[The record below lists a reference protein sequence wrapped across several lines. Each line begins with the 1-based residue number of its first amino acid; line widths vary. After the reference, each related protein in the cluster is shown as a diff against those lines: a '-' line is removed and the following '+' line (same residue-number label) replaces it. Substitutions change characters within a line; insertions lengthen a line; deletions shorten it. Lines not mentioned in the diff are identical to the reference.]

1 MVRKMKLKEAFEII
15 ETRLIENGICEKRD
29 AEELV
34 LYGVGSS
41 VKENP
46 EKELTES
53 QMQILNELMRRRI
66 SHEPL
71 QYIIGEWDFYDKTF
85 CVGEGV
91 LIPRPDTE
99 ILVEKCIE
107 DNKDNED
114 LILIDLCAGS
124 GCIGLTLED
133 KLSLKEL
140 YMVEKSGEAY
150 EYLKKNSENFGSHA
164 KLILGDIF
172 DEEVIKTLPS
182 ADMITC
188 NPPYLNVTDMT
199 PGVLQEEVSFEPF
212 EALYGGED
220 GLEYY
225 RKTARLYKNKLKES
239 GKIYFEIGIG
249 QEEEVMRILIQN
261 GYTNVRKKK
270 DYSGIYRVITAGVSN
285 EYAD

>member
-1 MVRKMKLKEAFEII
+1 MKLKEAFEII
-15 ETRLIENGICEKRD
+15 ETKLIEGGIDAKRD

-34 LYGVGSS
+34 LYGVGVS
-41 VKENP
+41 VKEDP
-46 EKELTES
+46 EKELNES

-66 SHEPL
+66 GHEPL
-71 QYIIGEWDFYDKTF
+71 QYILGEWDFYDKTF
-85 CVGEGV
+85 CVGDGV

-99 ILVEKCIE
+99 TLVEKCIE
-107 DNKDNED
+107 DNSEREN
-114 LILIDLCAGS
+114 LILVDLCAGS

-140 YMVEKSGEAY
+140 YMVERSESAY
-150 EYLKKNSENFGSHA
+150 RYMTKNAENFGSKA

-172 DEEVIKTLPS
+172 DEEVIKKLPS
-182 ADMITC
+182 ADIITC

-225 RKTARLYKNKLKES
+225 RKTARLYKDKLKES
-239 GKIYFEIGIG
+239 GKLYFEIGMG

>member
-1 MVRKMKLKEAFEII
+1 MNLKEAFEII
-15 ETRLIENGICEKRD
+15 ESRLVENGIDGKKD
-29 AEELV
+29 AEEIV
-34 LYGVGSS
+34 LYGTGIS
-41 VKENP
+41 VKEDP
-46 EKELTES
+46 EKELSEA
-53 QMQILNELMRRRI
+53 QMQVLNELMRRRI
-66 SHEPL
+66 GHEPL

-99 ILVEKCIE
+99 TLVEKCIE
-107 DNKDNED
+107 DNGGNEN
-114 LILIDLCAGS
+114 LTLVDLCAGS

-140 YMVEKSGEAY
+140 YMVEKSGDAY
-150 EYLKKNSENFGSHA
+150 RYLERNSKNLGSKA

-172 DEEVIKTLPS
+172 DEEVINALPV
-182 ADMITC
+182 ADIITC
-188 NPPYLNVTDMT
+188 NPPYLNVRDMT
-199 PGVLQEEVSFEPF
+199 PGILQEEVAFEPF

-225 RKTARLYKNKLKES
+225 RKIARLYKSKLNES

-249 QEEEVMRILIQN
+249 QEEEVMKILIQN
-261 GYTNVRKKK
+261 GYTNVRKKR

>member
-1 MVRKMKLKEAFEII
+1 MKLKEAFEII
-15 ETRLIENGICEKRD
+15 ETRLATGGIDGKRD
-29 AEELV
+29 ASELV
-34 LYGVGSS
+34 LFGIGVN
-41 VKENP
+41 VKDEP
-46 EKELTES
+46 EKELNES
-53 QMQILNELMRRRI
+53 QMQILNELMRRRLD
-66 SHEPL
+66 HEPL

-91 LIPRPDTE
+91 LIPRADTE
-99 ILVEKCIE
+99 TLVEKCIE
-107 DNKDNED
+107 DNIEGSD
-114 LILIDLCAGS
+114 LVLIDLCAGS

-133 KLSLKEL
+133 KLSLEKL
-140 YMVEKSGEAY
+140 YMIEKSENAY
-150 EYLKKNSENFGSHA
+150 KYLERNSKNFGSKA

-172 DEEVIKTLPS
+172 DEEVIKTLPL
-182 ADMITC
+182 ADIITC

-199 PGVLQEEVSFEPF
+199 PGILQEEVSFEPF

-225 RKTARLYKNKLKES
+225 RKIARLYKSKLREN

-249 QEEEVMRILIQN
+249 QEEEVMKILIQN

-270 DYSGIYRVITAGVSN
+270 DYAGIYRVITAGITN

>member
-1 MVRKMKLKEAFEII
+1 MNLKEAFEII
-15 ETRLIENGICEKRD
+15 ESRLVESGIDGKKD
-29 AEELV
+29 AEEIV
-34 LYGVGSS
+34 LYGTGIS
-41 VKENP
+41 VKEDP
-46 EKELTES
+46 EKELSEA
-53 QMQILNELMRRRI
+53 QMQVLNELMRRRI
-66 SHEPL
+66 GHEPL

-99 ILVEKCIE
+99 TLVEKCIE
-107 DNKDNED
+107 DNDGNEN
-114 LILIDLCAGS
+114 LTLVDLCAGS

-140 YMVEKSGEAY
+140 YMVEKSGDAY
-150 EYLKKNSENFGSHA
+150 RYLERNSKNLGSKA

-172 DEEVIKTLPS
+172 DEEVINALPV
-182 ADMITC
+182 ADIITC
-188 NPPYLNVTDMT
+188 NPPYLNVRDMT
-199 PGVLQEEVSFEPF
+199 PGILQEEVAFEPF

-225 RKTARLYKNKLKES
+225 RKIARLYKSKLNES

-249 QEEEVMRILIQN
+249 QEEEVMKILIQN
-261 GYTNVRKKK
+261 GYTNVRKKR

>member
-1 MVRKMKLKEAFEII
+1 MKLKEAFEII
-15 ETRLIENGICEKRD
+15 ETRLIENGITEKRD
-29 AEELV
+29 ADEII
-34 LYGVGSS
+34 LYGIGVS
-41 VKENP
+41 VKDDP
-46 EKELTES
+46 EKELNES

-66 SHEPL
+66 GHEPL

-99 ILVEKCIE
+99 TLVERCIE
-107 DNKDNED
+107 DNSEGEN
-114 LILIDLCAGS
+114 LTLVDLCAGS

-140 YMVEKSGEAY
+140 YMVEKSEDAY
-150 EYLKKNSENFGSHA
+150 RYLEKNSENFGSKA

-172 DEEVIKTLPS
+172 DGEAIKALPS
-182 ADMITC
+182 ADIITC
-188 NPPYLNVTDMT
+188 NPPYLNVSDMM

-225 RKTARLYKNKLKES
+225 RKIARTYKSKLKEN
-239 GKIYFEIGIG
+239 GKIYFEIGID

>member
-1 MVRKMKLKEAFEII
+1 MNLKEAFEII
-15 ETRLIENGICEKRD
+15 ESRLVESGIDGKKD
-29 AEELV
+29 AEEIV
-34 LYGVGSS
+34 LFATGIS
-41 VKENP
+41 VKDDP
-46 EKELTES
+46 EKKLNES
-53 QMQILNELMRRRI
+53 QMQVLNELMRRRLD
-66 SHEPL
+66 HEPL

-107 DNKDNED
+107 DNGGKEN
-114 LILIDLCAGS
+114 LTLVDLCAGS

-140 YMVEKSGEAY
+140 YMVEKSGDAY
-150 EYLKKNSENFGSHA
+150 GYLEKNSENFGSKA

-172 DEEVIKTLPS
+172 DEEVINALPV
-182 ADMITC
+182 ADIITC
-188 NPPYLNVTDMT
+188 NPPYLNVRDMT
-199 PGVLQEEVSFEPF
+199 PGVLQEEVAFEPF

-225 RKTARLYKNKLKES
+225 RKIARMYKHKLNES

-249 QEEEVMRILIQN
+249 QEEEVMKLLIQN

-270 DYSGIYRVITAGVSN
+270 DYAGIYRVITAGVSN

>member
-1 MVRKMKLKEAFEII
+1 MKLKEAFEII
-15 ETRLIENGICEKRD
+15 ETRLIENGITEKRD
-29 AEELV
+29 ADEII
-34 LYGVGSS
+34 LYGIGVS
-41 VKENP
+41 VKDDP
-46 EKELTES
+46 EKELNES

-66 SHEPL
+66 GHEPL

-99 ILVEKCIE
+99 TLVERCIE
-107 DNKDNED
+107 DNSEGEN
-114 LILIDLCAGS
+114 LTLVDLCAGS

-140 YMVEKSGEAY
+140 YMVEKSEDAY
-150 EYLKKNSENFGSHA
+150 RYLEKNSENFGSKA

-172 DEEVIKTLPS
+172 DGEVIKALPS
-182 ADMITC
+182 ADIITC
-188 NPPYLNVTDMT
+188 NPPYLNVSDMM

-225 RKTARLYKNKLKES
+225 RKIARTYKSKLKEN
-239 GKIYFEIGIG
+239 GKIYFEIGID

>member
-1 MVRKMKLKEAFEII
+1 MKLKEAFEII
-15 ETRLIENGICEKRD
+15 EARLIENGITEKRD
-29 AEELV
+29 ADEII
-34 LYGVGSS
+34 LYGIGVS
-41 VKENP
+41 VKDDP
-46 EKELTES
+46 EKELNES

-66 SHEPL
+66 GHEPL

-99 ILVEKCIE
+99 TLVERCIE
-107 DNKDNED
+107 DNSEGEN
-114 LILIDLCAGS
+114 LTLLDLCAGS

-140 YMVEKSGEAY
+140 YMVEKSEDAY
-150 EYLKKNSENFGSHA
+150 RYLEKNSENFSSKA

-182 ADMITC
+182 ADIITC
-188 NPPYLNVTDMT
+188 NPPYLNVSDMI

-225 RKTARLYKNKLKES
+225 RKIARTYKSKLKGN
-239 GKIYFEIGIG
+239 GKIYFEIGID

>member
-1 MVRKMKLKEAFEII
+1 MKLKEAFEII
-15 ETRLIENGICEKRD
+15 ETRLATGGIDGKRD
-29 AEELV
+29 ASELV
-34 LYGVGSS
+34 LFGIGVN
-41 VKENP
+41 VKDEP
-46 EKELTES
+46 EKELNES
-53 QMQILNELMRRRI
+53 QMQILNELMRRRLD
-66 SHEPL
+66 HEPL

-91 LIPRPDTE
+91 LIPRADTE
-99 ILVEKCIE
+99 TLVEKCIE
-107 DNKDNED
+107 DNIDGSD
-114 LILIDLCAGS
+114 LVLIDLCAGS

-140 YMVEKSGEAY
+140 YMIEKSEDAY
-150 EYLKKNSENFGSHA
+150 RYLERNSENFGSKA

-172 DEEVIKTLPS
+172 DEEVIKTLPL
-182 ADMITC
+182 ADIITC

-199 PGVLQEEVSFEPF
+199 PGILQEEVSFEPF

-225 RKTARLYKNKLKES
+225 RKIARLYKSKLREN

-249 QEEEVMRILIQN
+249 QEEEVMKILIQN

-270 DYSGIYRVITAGVSN
+270 DYAGIYRVITAGITN

>member
-1 MVRKMKLKEAFEII
+1 MKLKEAFEII
-15 ETRLIENGICEKRD
+15 ETRLIENGITEKRD
-29 AEELV
+29 ADEII
-34 LYGVGSS
+34 LYGIGVS
-41 VKENP
+41 VKDDP
-46 EKELTES
+46 EKELNES

-66 SHEPL
+66 GHEPL
-71 QYIIGEWDFYDKTF
+71 QYIIGEWDFYDKTY

-99 ILVEKCIE
+99 TLVERCIE
-107 DNKDNED
+107 DNSEGEN
-114 LILIDLCAGS
+114 LTLVDLCAGS

-140 YMVEKSGEAY
+140 YMVEKSEDAY
-150 EYLKKNSENFGSHA
+150 RYLEKNSENFGSKA

-172 DEEVIKTLPS
+172 DEEVINELPS
-182 ADMITC
+182 ADIITC
-188 NPPYLNVTDMT
+188 NPPYLNVSDMM

-225 RKTARLYKNKLKES
+225 RKIARTYKSKLKEN
-239 GKIYFEIGIG
+239 GKIYFEIGID

>member
-1 MVRKMKLKEAFEII
+1 MKLKEAFEII
-15 ETRLIENGICEKRD
+15 ETRLIENGITEKRD
-29 AEELV
+29 ADEII
-34 LYGVGSS
+34 LYGIGVS
-41 VKENP
+41 VKDDP
-46 EKELTES
+46 EKELNES

-66 SHEPL
+66 GHEPL

-99 ILVEKCIE
+99 TLVERCIE
-107 DNKDNED
+107 DNNEGEN
-114 LILIDLCAGS
+114 LILVDLCAGS

-140 YMVEKSGEAY
+140 YMVEKSEDAY
-150 EYLKKNSENFGSHA
+150 RYLEKNSENFGSKA

-172 DEEVIKTLPS
+172 DGEVIKALPS
-182 ADMITC
+182 ADIITC
-188 NPPYLNVTDMT
+188 NPPYLNVSDMM

-225 RKTARLYKNKLKES
+225 RKIARTYKSKLKEN
-239 GKIYFEIGIG
+239 GKIYFEIGID

>member
-1 MVRKMKLKEAFEII
+1 MNLKEAFEII
-15 ETRLIENGICEKRD
+15 ESRLVESGIDGKKD

-34 LYGVGSS
+34 LYGTGIS
-41 VKENP
+41 VKEDP
-46 EKELTES
+46 EKELSEA
-53 QMQILNELMRRRI
+53 QMQVLNELMRRRI
-66 SHEPL
+66 GHEPL

-99 ILVEKCIE
+99 TLVEKCIE
-107 DNKDNED
+107 DNGGNEN
-114 LILIDLCAGS
+114 LTLVDLCAGS

-140 YMVEKSGEAY
+140 YMVEKSGDAY
-150 EYLKKNSENFGSHA
+150 RYLERNSKNLGSKA

-172 DEEVIKTLPS
+172 DEEVINALPV
-182 ADMITC
+182 ADIITC
-188 NPPYLNVTDMT
+188 NPPYLNVRDMT
-199 PGVLQEEVSFEPF
+199 PGILQEEVAFEPF

-225 RKTARLYKNKLKES
+225 RKIARLYKSKLNES

-249 QEEEVMRILIQN
+249 QEEEVMKILIQN
-261 GYTNVRKKK
+261 GYTNVRKKR

>member
-1 MVRKMKLKEAFEII
+1 MNLKEAFEII
-15 ETRLIENGICEKRD
+15 ESRLVESGIDGKKD
-29 AEELV
+29 AEEIV
-34 LYGVGSS
+34 LYGTGIS
-41 VKENP
+41 VKEDP
-46 EKELTES
+46 EKELSEA
-53 QMQILNELMRRRI
+53 QMQVLNELMRRRI
-66 SHEPL
+66 GHEPL

-99 ILVEKCIE
+99 TLVEKCIE
-107 DNKDNED
+107 DNGGNEN
-114 LILIDLCAGS
+114 LTLVDLCAGS

-140 YMVEKSGEAY
+140 YMVEKSGDAY
-150 EYLKKNSENFGSHA
+150 RYLERNSKNLGSKA

-172 DEEVIKTLPS
+172 DEEVINALPV
-182 ADMITC
+182 ADIITC
-188 NPPYLNVTDMT
+188 NPPYLNVRDMT
-199 PGVLQEEVSFEPF
+199 PGILQEEVAFEPF

-225 RKTARLYKNKLKES
+225 RKIARLYKSKLNES

-249 QEEEVMRILIQN
+249 QEEEVMKILIQN
-261 GYTNVRKKK
+261 GYTNVRKKR

>member
-1 MVRKMKLKEAFEII
+1 MKLKEAFEII
-15 ETRLIENGICEKRD
+15 ETKLIEGGIDAKRD

-34 LYGVGSS
+34 LYGVGVS
-41 VKENP
+41 VKEDP
-46 EKELTES
+46 EKELNES

-66 SHEPL
+66 GHEPL
-71 QYIIGEWDFYDKTF
+71 QYILGEWDFYDKTF

-99 ILVEKCIE
+99 TLVEKCIE
-107 DNKDNED
+107 DNSEGEN
-114 LILIDLCAGS
+114 LILVDLCAGS

-140 YMVEKSGEAY
+140 YMVERSEDAY
-150 EYLKKNSENFGSHA
+150 RYMTKNAENFGSKA

-172 DEEVIKTLPS
+172 DEEVIKKLPS
-182 ADMITC
+182 ADIITC

-225 RKTARLYKNKLKES
+225 RKTARLYKDKLKES
-239 GKIYFEIGIG
+239 GKIYFEIGMG
-249 QEEEVMRILIQN
+249 QEAEVMRILIQN

>member
-1 MVRKMKLKEAFEII
+1 MKLKEAFEII
-15 ETRLIENGICEKRD
+15 ETGLIENGITEKRD
-29 AEELV
+29 ADEII
-34 LYGVGSS
+34 LYGIGVS
-41 VKENP
+41 VKDDP
-46 EKELTES
+46 EKELNES

-99 ILVEKCIE
+99 TLVERCIE
-107 DNKDNED
+107 DNSDCEN
-114 LILIDLCAGS
+114 LILVDLCAGS

-140 YMVEKSGEAY
+140 YMVEKSEDAY
-150 EYLKKNSENFGSHA
+150 RYLEKNSQNFGSKA

-172 DEEVIKTLPS
+172 DEEVIKKLPLS
-182 ADMITC
+182 DIITC
-188 NPPYLNVTDMT
+188 NPPYLNVSDMM

-225 RKTARLYKNKLKES
+225 RKIARSYKSKLKEN
-239 GKIYFEIGIG
+239 GKIYFEIGID
-249 QEEEVMRILIQN
+249 QEDEVMRILIQN

>member
-1 MVRKMKLKEAFEII
+1 MKLKEAFEII
-15 ETRLIENGICEKRD
+15 ETRLIDNGITEKRD
-29 AEELV
+29 ADEII
-34 LYGVGSS
+34 LYGIGVS
-41 VKENP
+41 VKDDP
-46 EKELTES
+46 EKDLNES

-66 SHEPL
+66 GHEPL

-99 ILVEKCIE
+99 TLVERCIE
-107 DNKDNED
+107 DNSEGEN
-114 LILIDLCAGS
+114 LTLVDLCAGS

-140 YMVEKSGEAY
+140 YMVEKSEDAY
-150 EYLKKNSENFGSHA
+150 RYLEKNSENFGSKA

-172 DEEVIKTLPS
+172 DEEVIRTLPS
-182 ADMITC
+182 ADIITC
-188 NPPYLNVTDMT
+188 NPPYLNVSDMM

-225 RKTARLYKNKLKES
+225 RKIARTYKSKLKEN
-239 GKIYFEIGIG
+239 GKIYFEIGID

>member
-1 MVRKMKLKEAFEII
+1 MKLKEAFEII
-15 ETRLIENGICEKRD
+15 ETRLIENGITEKRD
-29 AEELV
+29 ADEII
-34 LYGVGSS
+34 LYGIGVS
-41 VKENP
+41 VKDDP
-46 EKELTES
+46 EKELNES

-66 SHEPL
+66 GHEPL

-99 ILVEKCIE
+99 TFVERCIE
-107 DNKDNED
+107 DNSEGEN
-114 LILIDLCAGS
+114 LTLVDLCAGS

-140 YMVEKSGEAY
+140 YMVEKSEDAY
-150 EYLKKNSENFGSHA
+150 RYLEKNSENFGSKA

-172 DEEVIKTLPS
+172 DEEVINELPS
-182 ADMITC
+182 ADIITC
-188 NPPYLNVTDMT
+188 NPPYLNVSDMM

-225 RKTARLYKNKLKES
+225 RKIARTYKSKLKEN
-239 GKIYFEIGIG
+239 GKIYFEIGID

>member
-1 MVRKMKLKEAFEII
+1 MNLKEAFEII
-15 ETRLIENGICEKRD
+15 ESRLVESGIDGKKD
-29 AEELV
+29 AEEIV
-34 LYGVGSS
+34 LYGTGIS
-41 VKENP
+41 VKEDP
-46 EKELTES
+46 EKELSEA
-53 QMQILNELMRRRI
+53 QMQVLNELMRRRI
-66 SHEPL
+66 GHEPL

-99 ILVEKCIE
+99 TLVEKCIE
-107 DNKDNED
+107 DNGGNEN
-114 LILIDLCAGS
+114 LTLVDLCAGS

-140 YMVEKSGEAY
+140 YMVEKSGDAY
-150 EYLKKNSENFGSHA
+150 RYLERNSKNLGSKA

-172 DEEVIKTLPS
+172 DEEVINALPVV
-182 ADMITC
+182 DIITC
-188 NPPYLNVTDMT
+188 NPPYLNVRDMT
-199 PGVLQEEVSFEPF
+199 PGILQEEVAFEPF

-225 RKTARLYKNKLKES
+225 RKIARLYKSKLNES

-249 QEEEVMRILIQN
+249 QEEEVMKILIQN
-261 GYTNVRKKK
+261 GYTNVRKKR

>member
-1 MVRKMKLKEAFEII
+1 MKLKEAFEII
-15 ETRLIENGICEKRD
+15 ETRLIENGITEKRD
-29 AEELV
+29 ADEII
-34 LYGVGSS
+34 LYGIGVS
-41 VKENP
+41 VKDDP
-46 EKELTES
+46 EKELNES

-66 SHEPL
+66 GHEPL

-99 ILVEKCIE
+99 TLVERCIE
-107 DNKDNED
+107 DNSECEN
-114 LILIDLCAGS
+114 LTLVDLCAGS

-140 YMVEKSGEAY
+140 YMVEKSEDAY
-150 EYLKKNSENFGSHA
+150 RYLEKNSENFGSKA

-172 DEEVIKTLPS
+172 DEEVINELPS
-182 ADMITC
+182 ADIITC
-188 NPPYLNVTDMT
+188 NPPYLNVSDMM

-225 RKTARLYKNKLKES
+225 RKIARTYKSKLKEN
-239 GKIYFEIGIG
+239 GKIYFEIGID